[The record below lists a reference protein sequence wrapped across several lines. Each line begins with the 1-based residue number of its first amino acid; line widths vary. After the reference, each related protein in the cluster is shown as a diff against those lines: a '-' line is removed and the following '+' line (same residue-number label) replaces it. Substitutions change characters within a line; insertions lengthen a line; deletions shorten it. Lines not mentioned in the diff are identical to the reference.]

1 MERFRLAETGTP
13 EQLAVHV
20 TPDNINDLKDYGITS
35 SYAGW
40 TMLHHA
46 VFASNVK
53 NVALLIAQGANI
65 ELQTMGGE
73 TPLSMTIKLSQSH
86 LTAQLLL
93 NGGAQVREEDILDA
107 STYRQRSIVAMLI
120 ECGGAKFIAPSND
133 PYITSLTESREHCRR
148 AAIIVAGLHMKR
160 GESDLMGGRRVK
172 DILSIV
178 ARHVWHTRMEE
189 CQWRVSFSSSATVF
203 EQAFGPERVAPRPYQ
218 RPKIGDE

>member
-1 MERFRLAETGTP
+1 MERFYLAEKGTT

-20 TPDNINDLKDYGITS
+20 TPDNINTLKDSDIIS
-35 SYAGW
+35 SYSGW

-53 NVALLIAQGANI
+53 NVAWLIAQGANI
-65 ELQTMGGE
+65 ELQTMGGK
-73 TPLSMTIKLSQSH
+73 TPLMMATKLIPSQSIV
-86 LTAQLLL
+86 QLLL

-120 ECGGAKFIAPSND
+120 ECGGAKFVASSND
-133 PYITSLTESREHCRR
+133 PYITSLTESREYCRR
-148 AAIIVAGLHMKR
+148 AAIIVAGLDMKR
-160 GESDLMGGRRVK
+160 GESDLMRGRRAK
-172 DILSIV
+172 DIFSIV

-189 CQWRVSFSSSATVF
+189 CKWRVSFSSSATVF